1 MCSVVDGGLAYTESN
16 IGIIQAVGGSGMMA
30 VQIFGYP
37 RVDRWIGSLSV
48 FRWSLIFWLA
58 IAALPFSSLLADER
72 VRIGRLSSPFP
83 LPPSFSHLH
92 CCPFTQAPLVSP
104 SLCFPFRL
112 AMANHANNPYFV
124 WICWF
129 RYVWFGFVG
138 FRYVWFRLFARRF
151 SFWFGA

>member
-1 MCSVVDGGLAYTESN
+1 LAYTESN

-83 LPPSFSHLH
+83 PPPPSLPPSLISIAAHSRKRHSFHHL
-92 CCPFTQAPLVSP
+92 FAFLS
-104 SLCFPFRL
+104 
-112 AMANHANNPYFV
+112 ANHANNPYFV